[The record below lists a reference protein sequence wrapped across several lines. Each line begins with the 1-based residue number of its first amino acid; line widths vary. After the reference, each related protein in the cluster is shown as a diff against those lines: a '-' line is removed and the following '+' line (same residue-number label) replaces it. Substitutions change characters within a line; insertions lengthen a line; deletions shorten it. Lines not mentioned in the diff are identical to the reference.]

1 MRGRMSPEKNIEL
14 ARRGVERFLR
24 TGEPRWDD
32 LDPEIEIHDHDVPDA
47 GTYRGPDGFREWIAD
62 WAQAWESFV
71 IQPEEYLAAADK
83 VVAVVRVSARGKG
96 SGVPV
101 ERLDGMVWT
110 VRGGKAVR
118 LDYYGSRVEALE
130 SVGLSR

>member
-1 MRGRMSPEKNIEL
+1 MSPEKNIEL

-118 LDYYGSRVEALE
+118 LDYYGSRAEALE